1 MSAPLIRSYNAVIEY
16 TLSQAKKSK
25 TSRRI
30 AGFCQLQGPTGSGK
44 TSSLYRSGYADNALP
59 ALETIKKS
67 GSQAILVTHRWNI
80 LHDIYEKTAA
90 HKDSN
95 GEPFTVSVLYAAL
108 LNKSDF
114 G

>member
-1 MSAPLIRSYNAVIEY
+1 MNTPLLRSYNAVIEY

-25 TSRRI
+25 AVKRI

-67 GSQAILVTHRWNI
+67 GSQAILITR
-80 LHDIYEKTAA
+80 AF
-90 HKDSN
+90 S
-95 GEPFTVSVLYAAL
+95 AL
-108 LNKSDF
+108 LVSGGRIK
-114 G
+114 